1 MLSNK
6 EEKAIEKVAQE
17 ITTFL
22 RRDSGGPGLNQFS
35 ELTKHIFMTSWVGAS
50 NREALRD
57 YKIDRII
64 CLSTEAKPRA
74 LMDTY
79 ADYNINH
86 KVLPLTDGPN
96 EEISQ
101 HFELIYNEIHDA
113 VTKDENILIHC
124 QAGSSLSTAFVLYYY
139 LKRYYV
145 TNFGKTTKGDF
156 ELVDPQQFYLLDII
170 KFVKEYRPCIEPNA
184 GFVHQLLIAEM
195 YIKKRLKQFV
205 DKQLEIEEKYK
216 REKAIKNAEKRKQE
230 RDKKIESSESVQSD
244 DSLSRSE

>member
-6 EEKAIEKVAQE
+6 EEKAIEKEVQE

-79 ADYNINH
+79 KDYNINH
-86 KVLPLTDGPN
+86 KALPLSDEPN
-96 EEISQ
+96 EDISK
-101 HFELIYNEIHDA
+101 HFELIYNELHDA

-124 QAGSSLSTAFVLYYY
+124 YAGSSLSAAFVLYYY
-139 LKRYYV
+139 MKRYYV
-145 TNFGKTTKGDF
+145 TNFGKSSKGDVG
-156 ELVDPQQFYLLDII
+156 LVDLYQFHLLDII
-170 KFVKEYRPCIEPNA
+170 KFIKEYRPCIEPNA
-184 GFVHQLLIAEM
+184 EFVHQLLIAEM
-195 YIKKRLKQFV
+195 LIKKRLKQFL
-205 DKQLEIEEKYK
+205 DKQLETEEKYK
-216 REKAIKNAEKRKQE
+216 REKAAKNAERKKQE
-230 RDKKIESSESVQSD
+230 KNKKIESSESNQSD
-244 DSLSRSE
+244 ESSADST

>member
-6 EEKAIEKVAQE
+6 EEKAIEKEVQE

-57 YKIDRII
+57 YKIDHII
-64 CLSTEAKPRA
+64 CLSTEAKPRS

-79 ADYNINH
+79 KDYNINH
-86 KVLPLTDGPN
+86 KVLQLTDSPS
-96 EEISQ
+96 EDISK
-101 HFELIYNEIHDA
+101 HFELIYNELHDA

-124 QAGSSLSTAFVLYYY
+124 YAGSSLSAAFVLYYY
-139 LKRYYV
+139 MKRYYV
-145 TNFGKTTKGDF
+145 TNFGKSSKGDF
-156 ELVDPQQFYLLDII
+156 ELVDPQKFYLLDII

-184 GFVHQLLIAEM
+184 EFVHQLLIAEM
-195 YIKKRLKQFV
+195 LIKKRLRQFL
-205 DKQLEIEEKYK
+205 DKQLETEEKYK
-216 REKAIKNAEKRKQE
+216 REKAAKNAEKKKQE
-230 RDKKIESSESVQSD
+230 RNKKEDNIQPEDSSLEST
-244 DSLSRSE
+244 